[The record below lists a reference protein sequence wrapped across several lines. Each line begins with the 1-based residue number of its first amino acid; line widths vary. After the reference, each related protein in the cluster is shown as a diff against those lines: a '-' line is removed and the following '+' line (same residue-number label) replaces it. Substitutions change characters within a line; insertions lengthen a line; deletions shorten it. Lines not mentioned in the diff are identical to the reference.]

1 VTGGANAEITDSAHP
16 EATVRAAESHV
27 ITLRPVQDG
36 DLDVLFAHQAD
47 PVAAEMAAFPARDR
61 PQFDAHWARIRLDP
75 AVVTRTIL
83 ADGVVAG
90 NIGCW
95 ADGARWL
102 VGYWI
107 GREHWGRAVA
117 TRALA
122 QFLAEVPNRP
132 LYAHVAAHNAGSI
145 RVLQKCGFRRDHV
158 QEARLHHPEDGVDE
172 LLFVLEQKHHDAGH
186 AR

>member
-1 VTGGANAEITDSAHP
+1 MCRWPDARRATYPRRESSRPRSRGVSVAARRSCSSEVASVARAEWRMLSRPNRRPAKKRAGGPAVTGGANAEITDSAHP

-27 ITLRPVQDG
+27 ISLRPVQDG

-95 ADGARWL
+95 AD
-102 VGYWI
+102 
-107 GREHWGRAVA
+107 
-117 TRALA
+117 
-122 QFLAEVPNRP
+122 
-132 LYAHVAAHNAGSI
+132 
-145 RVLQKCGFRRDHV
+145 
-158 QEARLHHPEDGVDE
+158 
-172 LLFVLEQKHHDAGH
+172 
-186 AR
+186 